1 MAVQKINDLNP
12 DGVIIS
18 VNWDAMVIGA
28 SFFVPC
34 ANTEAAIKQVKKIT
48 DSCKWDVECKV
59 IIQDNKLGV
68 RVWRIL

>member
-12 DGVIIS
+12 DGVIVS

-34 ANTEAAIKQVKKIT
+34 VNTEAAIKQVKKIT
-48 DSCKWDVECKV
+48 DTFKWDVEYRV
-59 IIQDNKLGV
+59 VTQDNKLGV
-68 RVWRIL
+68 RVWRVL

>member
-28 SFFVPC
+28 SFFVLC
-34 ANTEAAIKQVKKIT
+34 VNTEAAIKQVKKIT
-48 DSCKWDVECKV
+48 DAFKWNVECKV
-59 IIQDNKLGV
+59 VTQDNKLGV
-68 RVWRIL
+68 RIWRIL

>member
-34 ANTEAAIKQVKKIT
+34 VNTESAIKQVKKIT
-48 DSCKWDVECKV
+48 DSFKWDVECKV